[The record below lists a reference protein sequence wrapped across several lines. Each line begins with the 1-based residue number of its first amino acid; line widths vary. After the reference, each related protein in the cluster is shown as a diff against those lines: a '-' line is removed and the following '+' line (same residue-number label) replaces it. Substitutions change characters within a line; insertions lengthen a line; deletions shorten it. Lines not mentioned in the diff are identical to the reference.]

1 LDQFFTS
8 LSKRQTMML
17 LTAITF
23 GGQEGVAALEHLPEE
38 EAELLQ
44 HRAQEILQIPRE
56 KRIPLLVQEIKRLVK
71 DRRGQMWSADPERLA
86 GLLKRERAALVEVV
100 MRALPAQ
107 LAEAVRSHL
116 PNTGKVKLTREVRP
130 QVLDIV
136 RWKLEERLL
145 RESAAHVP
153 FKFTDVL
160 LLQTRELLTMCDR
173 LGARVLGPSLAGI
186 PDGEREPAFAVLP
199 PHLRQLATRAVTANA
214 PRKLAEEDARA
225 QLDLYGGMNNLASAI
240 RGAGVHRLA
249 RASVAQSAEF
259 ASRLVEKHRS
269 EFGQTLAKW
278 VREERAKP
286 TTRGDGGRTDI
297 VTDLERLAAR
307 GLIERP
313 VRITPP
319 RPPALG
325 PPPSLAGKVPVVSPP
340 PSSRG
345 PAVSREVRAGASSEA
360 SVRRSASSQS
370 VNVRRDPIAEREA
383 RRAGASSSYG
393 GRQQESPPESSP
405 SRVSRVSPRS
415 ARDGAE
421 VKPDPT
427 GARIGPPPSR
437 PPTNVGS
444 RSRVSEVPE
453 QDSEVSRIIRSP
465 VARTHSRSAVS
476 RVEGEPERPPRVL
489 GTSTSLP
496 AVKTEGSQVQRRT
509 QRPGGPGTS
518 GRGPRG
524 GTR

>member
-1 LDQFFTS
+1 
-8 LSKRQTMML
+8 
-17 LTAITF
+17 
-23 GGQEGVAALEHLPEE
+23 
-38 EAELLQ
+38 
-44 HRAQEILQIPRE
+44 
-56 KRIPLLVQEIKRLVK
+56 
-71 DRRGQMWSADPERLA
+71 
-86 GLLKRERAALVEVV
+86 
-100 MRALPAQ
+100 
-107 LAEAVRSHL
+107 
-116 PNTGKVKLTREVRP
+116 
-130 QVLDIV
+130 
-136 RWKLEERLL
+136 
-145 RESAAHVP
+145 
-153 FKFTDVL
+153 
-160 LLQTRELLTMCDR
+160 
-173 LGARVLGPSLAGI
+173 
-186 PDGEREPAFAVLP
+186 
-199 PHLRQLATRAVTANA
+199 VTANA
-214 PRKLAEEDARA
+214 PRKLAEQDARA
-225 QLDLYGGMNNLASAI
+225 QLDLYGGMDNLASAI

-313 VRITPP
+313 VRLTPP

-325 PPPSLAGKVPVVSPP
+325 PPPSLSGKAVVPP

-345 PAVSREVRAGASSEA
+345 PAMSREMRAGASSEA

-383 RRAGASSSYG
+383 RRAGASSNYG
-393 GRQQESPPESSP
+393 GRQEAPPESSP
-405 SRVSRVSPRS
+405 SRVSRVSPRNT
-415 ARDGAE
+415 REGMD
-421 VKPDPT
+421 VKPDPS
-427 GARIGPPPSR
+427 GARIGPPPSSR

-444 RSRVSEVPE
+444 RSRVQEPSGE
-453 QDSEVSRIIRSP
+453 DSEVSRIIRSP

-476 RVEGEPERPPRVL
+476 RADAEPERPPRVL

-496 AVKTEGSQVQRRT
+496 AVRPDGSQVQRRAP
-509 QRPGGPGTS
+509 RPGGPGTS